1 MYNQHDTYNNNAR
14 SLLNDTYFRMQDN
27 GDEIPI
33 YANIPYETTQLNSFQ
48 SVNEQPTYQ
57 TISMRASYNQKT
69 VLVNLI
75 KQKLINILQA
85 IEMTNVNFP
94 TYEDRSE
101 TRMKKLD
108 CKFWLISLILAIQI
122 PMFLC
127 IILLC
132 LKLTPLLP

>member
-1 MYNQHDTYNNNAR
+1 
-14 SLLNDTYFRMQDN
+14 MQDD

-48 SVNEQPTYQ
+48 SANEQPSYQ

-85 IEMTNVNFP
+85 IEMTNVNAP
-94 TYEDRSE
+94 IYENRSE
-101 TRMKKLD
+101 FRMKKLD
-108 CKFWLISLILAIQI
+108 YKFWLMSLILAIQI
-122 PMFLC
+122 PTFLC
-127 IILLC
+127 IIILC